1 MAEPVSTRAV
11 LAGTWLRV
19 LFDDKG
25 RLQFGRVTA
34 RSSSAPGR
42 ITTMTGKVAAAAA
55 DVTQV
60 QGVGVA

>member
-1 MAEPVSTRAV
+1 MK
-11 LAGTWLRV
+11 V
-19 LFDDKG
+19 LFDDKR

-34 RSSSAPGR
+34 RSSSAPER
-42 ITTMTGKVAAAAA
+42 ITATREKVAAAAA